1 MQTTMSYE
9 SRSTKML
16 LLLFSVNTG
25 LLVASNAGGAKLFSF
40 GPLTASATVLSYS
53 CGCLSLDL
61 INEFY
66 GRRTANLAVAFGFL
80 AILLSVLFFN
90 IAMVLPPAPG
100 WEGQSAYTSVFGMT
114 GRLLAGGWI
123 SYLVGSFLDTYVF
136 QAIRRVTSGRFL
148 WLRTG
153 FSTMGSQFIDTC
165 IFMSVAFVGV
175 VPLWSAILGQFLI
188 KLIMIGL
195 TTPLIY
201 LFAAAIRRSIEGR
214 ESGSPKESVP
224 VVQ

>member
-1 MQTTMSYE
+1 MNHSE
-9 SRSTKML
+9 SRSMKML

-66 GRRTANLAVAFGFL
+66 GRRMANLAVAFGFV
-80 AILLSVLFFN
+80 AILLSVVFFN
-90 IAMVLPPAPG
+90 IAIVLPPAPEWG
-100 WEGQSAYTSVFGMT
+100 GQAAYASVFGMT
-114 GRLLAGGWI
+114 ARLLAGGWI
-123 SYLVGSFLDTYVF
+123 SYLLGSFLDTYVF
-136 QAIRRVTSGRFL
+136 QALRRATSGKFL

-153 FSTMGSQFIDTC
+153 FSTLGSQFVDTC
-165 IFMSVAFVGV
+165 IFMSVAFAGV
-175 VPLWSAILGQFLI
+175 VPLWSAILGQFFI
-188 KLIMIGL
+188 KLVMIGL

-201 LFAAAIRRSIEGR
+201 LFAAAIRRALERRTADSQEER
-214 ESGSPKESVP
+214 VAVAP
-224 VVQ
+224 